1 LKGWRVK
8 RERPE
13 ERVGDAEEYY
23 AGEGCRYVKS
33 NALRRIQRELTMRA
47 LMLLLPPLKA
57 RVLDAGCG
65 NGFSMEVLRE
75 AGYRKIK
82 GFDISPEMIAEA
94 KKKKFDV
101 KVGDLRKIPFP
112 ARSFDVIISISALQ
126 WVKPEGMPSVA
137 REFRRVLAPGGHAVV
152 QFYPKSEEDLMY
164 AARCFKHADLK
175 TAMITENADNP
186 RKRRVFLLLSQ
197 PKK

>member
-13 ERVGDAEEYY
+13 ETVSDAVKYYAEEGRGY
-23 AGEGCRYVKS
+23 AGS
-33 NALRRIQRELTMRA
+33 NALRRIQRELTMRS
-47 LMLLLPPLKA
+47 LMLLLPPLSS
-57 RVLDAGCG
+57 RILDAGCG
-65 NGFSMEVLRE
+65 NGFSLEVLRE
-75 AGYRKIK
+75 AGYKRIR
-82 GFDISPEMIAEA
+82 GFDISPEMIEEA

-137 REFRRVLAPGGHAVV
+137 REFRRVLVSGGRAVV

-164 AARCFKHADLK
+164 VARCFKHAGLK

-186 RKRRVFLLLSQ
+186 RKRRVFLLLS
-197 PKK
+197 KG